1 MSERWARER
10 RFRRRGFAGRS
21 TGCWQARRSG
31 EAGGVGRGCGGRG
44 GIRCRSCSS
53 WSCWRRRR
61 ARRDGGRTRSRRR
74 GSGGGG
80 GGARARAERAAAA
93 RRAAEEWLGAARER
107 MEVAERAMMSGREA
121 ELKAALGGAVG
132 ARPRAGRTA
141 RWRRRGRCAD
151 GRAGCATT
159 PRARRR
165 IWAVRSGSTPRG
177 GAWSAGSCGWTVH
190 GSEERAAASVNRRTR
205 GRRRLG
211 ARPAAGGG
219 GGPRARCRA
228 RRGARPRVEPRCS
241 RAPRSRSWRGSCPK
255 RSPTWTGC
263 SRPAPSATTPGPAR
277 LRAPAASRSDL
288 AAAR

>member
-21 TGCWQARRSG
+21 TGCWQARRS
-31 EAGGVGRGCGGRG
+31 ESAGRGAGLR
-44 GIRCRSCSS
+44 
-53 WSCWRRRR
+53 W
-61 ARRDGGRTRSRRR
+61 SRRHPLQVVLVLVVL
-74 GSGGGG
+74 
-80 GGARARAERAAAA
+80 AAAA
-93 RRAAEEWLGAARER
+93 RSARWRSHALETARIRRRRRRSAGAGGAGGGSATGGGEWLGAARER